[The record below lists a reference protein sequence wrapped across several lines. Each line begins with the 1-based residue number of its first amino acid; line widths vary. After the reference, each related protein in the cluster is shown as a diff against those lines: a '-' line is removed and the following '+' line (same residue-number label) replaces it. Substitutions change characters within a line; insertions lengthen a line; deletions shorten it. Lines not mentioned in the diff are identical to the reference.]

1 MQGNTMTETPVPVNA
16 ADPAGSGKT
25 GRQGAN
31 TETFVP
37 EGELLDTPENRAAT
51 ADMCALRAAAEEG
64 RILEACCV
72 LCDCPTM
79 ELTVEFSGGMRGV
92 IPHEEVCWTRNGS
105 LPRDIAVITRV
116 GKPVQI
122 RITGFRNGP
131 RDTPIAVCSRK
142 TVQRDCAE
150 NRLSRLMP
158 GDLIPARVTHLEP
171 FGAFCDIGA
180 GIAALLPVDRVSV
193 SRVSHPADRFR
204 VGERIRTA
212 VLSKTEDGRIYLTH
226 REFLGTWEQNAALFS
241 AGQTV
246 RGIIRSV
253 EDYGVFIELA
263 PNLAGLAE
271 PSPEASPGRRCSV
284 YIKSILPERMKIKLV
299 LIDVGEPA
307 SPAPGRLFPLS
318 DAIEGTPPRL
328 LRWQYSPEGCGK
340 QIVTVFG
347 EE

>member
-1 MQGNTMTETPVPVNA
+1 MQGNTMTETERPMNSA
-16 ADPAGSGKT
+16 EFAGYGKT
-25 GRQGAN
+25 GLQG
-31 TETFVP
+31 TEAEAFVP

-51 ADMCALRAAAEEG
+51 ADIYALRAAAEEG
-64 RILEACCV
+64 RIIEASCV

-92 IPHEEVCWTRNGS
+92 IPHEEVCWTRDGN

-116 GKPVQI
+116 GKPVQV
-122 RITGFRNGP
+122 RVTEFRNGP
-131 RDTPIAVCSRK
+131 RGVPIAVCSRK
-142 TVQRDCAE
+142 SVQRDCAE
-150 NRLSRLMP
+150 TFLSRLMP

-171 FGAFCDIGA
+171 FGAFCDVGA

-271 PSPEASPGRRCSV
+271 PSPEALPGRRCSV

-318 DAIEGTPPRL
+318 DVIEGTPPRL
-328 LRWQYSPEGCGK
+328 LRWRYSPEGCGK
-340 QIVTVFG
+340 QITTVF
-347 EE
+347 EEE